1 MTPTRVMASLA
12 ALARHAGGAEQLG
25 RALEIPN
32 LSDMLNPNNRTQLS
46 VDTAVLMELAT
57 GDFRFLR
64 AHAEECRHFP
74 PVPMPEGFDADAEPC
89 METLARTCKEFA
101 DLVAVV
107 TAEAAKGSD
116 AWGGAGLASAR
127 READE
132 LHTMTTKLLAQL
144 AALHEARK
152 RRGGA

>member
-57 GDFRFLR
+57 GDYRFLR

-89 METLARTCKEFA
+89 METLAKTCKEFA

-107 TAEAAKGSD
+107 TAEAHSGTLTGS
-116 AWGGAGLASAR
+116 GLANAR
-127 READE
+127 KEAGE
-132 LHTMTTKLLAQL
+132 LHAMTTRLMAQL
-144 AALHEARK
+144 AAMHEAGK
-152 RRGGA
+152 RRGGVR

>member
-74 PVPMPEGFDADAEPC
+74 PLPMPDGFDVDAEPC
-89 METLARTCKEFA
+89 MQTLAKTAKEFA

-107 TAEAAKGSD
+107 SAVATSGPLTAPA
-116 AWGGAGLASAR
+116 LASVR
-127 READE
+127 KEADE
-132 LHTMTTKLLAQL
+132 LHAMTTKLMAQL
-144 AALHEARK
+144 AAMHEAGK
-152 RRGGA
+152 RRAGVI